1 MARPAN
7 SSDKNRKF
15 LLNRL
20 QDMYGKD
27 FDPIMMAAKN
37 AKEMNDLA
45 QIELTKEQMEDM
57 DGVEL
62 LSFTDTVFARKKEC
76 VAAFDKIAQYV
87 QPKLKAIE
95 VDMTLGGDKENPIEI
110 KHSMDPEM
118 AEQLYR
124 ELCGHE

>member
-45 QIELTKEQMEDM
+45 QIELTEDQMAEMEGKD
-57 DGVEL
+57 L
-62 LSFTDTVFARKKEC
+62 LNFTDAIFARKKEC

-95 VDMTLGGDKENPIEI
+95 ISGDLEI
-110 KHSMDPEM
+110 SS
-118 AEQLYR
+118 
-124 ELCGHE
+124 HESWLEKLNETK